1 MTTVLTTT
9 IITTTPMINVTNCK
23 RLTVE
28 SGVKGLPVA
37 IGDRG
42 GLVSSP
48 FLSPSI
54 VHTHQF
60 NLQHDK
66 KSDVKRKKEKETK
79 PIETLS
85 RAPPTGTPLY
95 FGGDSPVGASAGKT
109 AVGPCRAR

>member
-1 MTTVLTTT
+1 MT
-9 IITTTPMINVTNCK
+9 IITTTLINVTNCK
-23 RLTVE
+23 GLTVE

-60 NLQHDK
+60 SLQHDK
-66 KSDVKRKKEKETK
+66 KNFTIQYGVVARYTRFQF
-79 PIETLS
+79 S
-85 RAPPTGTPLY
+85 RLTVAL
-95 FGGDSPVGASAGKT
+95 
-109 AVGPCRAR
+109 